1 MGRPIRHPVD
11 SLRTKVWFEQTSQAF
26 SDKTAYWFWVNIDN
40 KSGSLSK
47 WNKYRTGE
55 RIPQSGQNSVE
66 LVAQHIPGTD
76 VIFKALFWSILK
88 GNNHDTDEIIE
99 ELHSLGGNF
108 SILPKVVLTGG
119 ILTEP
124 ANRNLSLLEMFAQL
138 ALFSRNDIYTLQAIV
153 LLMAWA
159 DKLMN
164 VEFWNSCC
172 DLYRHLLPELIMD
185 MDAPFKDEI
194 FDRVDGYALKRNFPA
209 VNRREDIFKSWTEEL
224 PRFQK
229 LLSEY
234 YLEQLKIQSRY
245 AVIPRDF
252 PFREVSQKLSAN
264 LTELICLNA
273 DLTMKGKALWE
284 DICLQLAEL
293 TPADISSTDFQ
304 SMGAANF
311 LIEKIKQNISNSA

>member
-1 MGRPIRHPVD
+1 MGRPIRHPID
-11 SLRTKVWFEQTSQAF
+11 SLRTKVWFGQA
-26 SDKTAYWFWVNIDN
+26 SHACNDQTAYWFWKNIDN
-40 KSGSLSK
+40 NSGSLSK

-55 RIPQSGQNSVE
+55 RIPQSGQNSVD

-108 SILPKVVLTGG
+108 SILPKVILAGG
-119 ILTEP
+119 IARNP
-124 ANRNLSLLEMFAQL
+124 ANENLSLLEMFAQL